1 MKMAIEFTE
10 NQRLAIDSDA
20 GPVLVAAAAGS
31 GKTAV
36 LVERAVRIICDEQKK
51 TPCDRLLIVTFT
63 RAAANEMSRRIT
75 ARLEQA
81 VRENPDNG
89 YIKEQLMLLPSASIT
104 TIDSFC
110 GNLAR
115 EYFFELGISAS
126 YKIAEPGDIAVM
138 QRTAMD
144 KTVEKMYENKL
155 FPKLCDA
162 LFQSYDDYG
171 LREAVKELYTHARSL
186 AFPDEWMKKSIENY
200 TYDSLSD
207 NIFVHILV
215 ENAIEE
221 LHLIAGY
228 ADSALEI
235 IPNDEAHG
243 KFKEIFTNAADFSK
257 NTVAALKKGD
267 IDAACTLIAFYDCPD
282 FGRSKKGYD
291 PEVLLEAKHL
301 GGEITHSYGKI
312 CKLLPCGEKEIA
324 NELSEQKELAE
335 LLFEVLTLYS
345 ENLRQL
351 KSEKELY
358 EFNDI
363 EHFVLELICKNENGK
378 IAVTDI
384 GKNISQK
391 FDYVMVDE
399 YQDTNSLQD
408 TVFRVLSD
416 GGKNLFIVGDS
427 KQSIYRFRQ
436 ANPDIFVKSQE
447 QSKLYDDSDGGKI
460 LLSENFRSRREVCD
474 TVNEIFGAAMSREA
488 GEINYDGEHML
499 VVGANYPQKDGMT
512 SELLVIDGS
521 PSLDKNE
528 DAESFELLDDDRAEA
543 AIIAEK
549 IKSIMQNGEIYDAK
563 SGCCRKPKYGDFAI
577 LLRAVSGH
585 ADKYCDELE
594 KRGIPAWC
602 QKKITFYERPEILTV
617 LSLLKAADNPG
628 RNTALLGFA
637 LGPLGGLDAD
647 QTARIRLYKSKGSLY
662 SAFLLA
668 AKDGNA
674 DAVRILSILSDIREK
689 AMSLSLPL
697 LIDYIYGFSGYYAV
711 CSAAKDGDDRCANLR
726 KLLSVAESYEK
737 NSTGGLSGFVRYVED
752 AAENKTEIKTANIA
766 PEGMVPVMTI
776 HASKGLEYPV
786 VFLAR
791 CGSDF
796 KFDNKNVE
804 ISEKYGVGI
813 CRIDGDGLRRR
824 TVAQRAIQTVNR
836 RETVAENMRLLYV
849 ALTRASEKLYMVA
862 SVKDFEKKR
871 LEILHFYEAT
881 CDIMKRDGLSASFI
895 HGTKSFADWI
905 FGVLNINRTF
915 TFDGITEGR
924 GTIKVSIV
932 KKDTLSA
939 EAEESVS
946 ETRLEADK
954 DISRKIADR
963 ISHHRKTALSNISA
977 KVTASEL
984 NKADHGGEYDF
995 TAVPEF
1001 LQGAAKSGTDYG
1013 TAVHTF
1019 MQYCDFVSAA
1029 DNLEA
1034 EIARLTD
1041 IGKLEKAAADAI
1053 SRKSLEKFFESDLC
1067 RRINSSDR
1075 VLREPPFTVLSSP
1088 DRYFADIT
1096 EEQADG
1102 RQIVLQGV
1110 CDLVFR
1116 ENGSPVVVDYKT
1128 DRAQSAQQLREKYSS
1143 QLMLYADA
1151 VSEITG
1157 KPTAAVIIYSF
1168 YCGEYSEYKL
1178 K

>member
-1 MKMAIEFTE
+1 MAIEFTE
-10 NQRLAIDSDA
+10 HQRLAIDSDA

-36 LVERAVRIICDEQKK
+36 LVERAVRIICDEQRK

-81 VRENPDNG
+81 VSENPLNG
-89 YIKEQLMLLPSASIT
+89 YIKKQLMLLPSASIT

-110 GNLAR
+110 GNIAR
-115 EYFFELGISAS
+115 EYFFELDISAA

-138 QRTAMD
+138 QKAAMD

-155 FPKLCDA
+155 FPKLCDV
-162 LFQSYDDYG
+162 LFENYDDYG
-171 LREAVKELYTHARSL
+171 LREAIKKLYTHARSL

-200 TYDSLSD
+200 DADSVSD
-207 NIFVHILV
+207 NIFVRILV
-215 ENAIEE
+215 ESAIEE

-228 ADSALEI
+228 ADSALGI
-235 IPNDEAHG
+235 ISNDDVYDEL
-243 KFKEIFTNAADFSK
+243 KEIFTKAAEFSK
-257 NTVAALKKGD
+257 NTVATLKKDD
-267 IDAACTLIAFYDCPD
+267 IDAACTLVAFYDCPKLS
-282 FGRSKKGYD
+282 RSKKGYD
-291 PEVLLEAKHL
+291 KEVWLEVKRL
-301 GGEITHSYGKI
+301 GGEIADSYGKI
-312 CKLLPCGEKEIA
+312 RKLLPCGEKEIA
-324 NELSEQKELAE
+324 NELSEQKELVK
-335 LLFEVLTLYS
+335 LLFEVLKLYS
-345 ENLRQL
+345 ENLIQL
-351 KSEKELY
+351 KNEKEMY

-363 EHFVLELICKNENGK
+363 EHFVLELICTNENGR

-416 GGKNLFIVGDS
+416 GGKKLFIVGDS

-436 ANPDIFVKSQE
+436 ANPDIFVASQQE
-447 QSKLYDDSDGGKI
+447 SKLYDESDDEGGKI
-460 LLSENFRSRREVCD
+460 LLSENFRSRKEVCD
-474 TVNEIFGAAMSREA
+474 TVNEIFGAIMSREA
-488 GEINYDGEHML
+488 GEINYDKEHML
-499 VVGANYPQKDGMT
+499 VAGANYPPKDGMT
-512 SELLVIDGS
+512 SEFLIIDDS
-521 PSLDKNE
+521 PSLE
-528 DAESFELLDDDRAEA
+528 ESENDETTELLDNDRAEA
-543 AIIAEK
+543 AVIAEK
-549 IKSIMQNGEIYDAK
+549 IKAIMQSDEVYDGK
-563 SGCCRKPKYGDFAI
+563 SGGYRKPGYGDFAI
-577 LLRAVSGH
+577 LLRTVSGH
-585 ADKYCDELE
+585 AENYCDELE

-602 QKKITFYERPEILTV
+602 QKKITFYDRPEILTV

-637 LGPLGGLDAD
+637 LSPLGGLDAD
-647 QTARIRLYKSKGSLY
+647 QTARIRLYKNKGSLY

-674 DAVRILSILSDIREK
+674 EAERILSILADIREK

-697 LIDYIYGFSGYYAV
+697 LIDHIYSFSGYYAI

-726 KLLSVAESYEK
+726 KLLSVAEGYEK
-737 NSTGGLSGFVRYVED
+737 NSSGGLSGFVRYVEE
-752 AAENKTEIKTANIA
+752 AAENKTELKTGNVA
-766 PEGMVPVMTI
+766 PEGMVPVMTV

-791 CGSDF
+791 CSSDF
-796 KFDNKNVE
+796 KTDRQNVE

-813 CRIDGDGLRRR
+813 CRTDSEGLRRN
-824 TVAQRAIQTVNR
+824 TVAQRAIQMVNR
-836 RETVAENMRLLYV
+836 RETIAENMRLLYV

-862 SVKDFEKKR
+862 SVKNFEKKR
-871 LEILHFYEAT
+871 LEALRFYEAT
-881 CDIMKRDGLSASFI
+881 CDIMNRDGLSASFI
-895 HGTKSFADWI
+895 HGSKSFADWI
-905 FGVLNINRTF
+905 FGVLAVNRTF
-915 TFDGITEGR
+915 TLDGITEGR
-924 GTIKVSIV
+924 GTVKVSII
-932 KKDTLSA
+932 KKDALSSVA
-939 EAEESVS
+939 AESVS
-946 ETRLEADK
+946 KNRHKADEDVSLK
-954 DISRKIADR
+954 ISER
-963 ISHHRKTALSNISA
+963 ISNHRQTALSAVSA

-1001 LQGAAKSGTDYG
+1001 LQGAARSGTDYG

-1019 MQYCDFVSAA
+1019 MQYCDLASAA
-1029 DNLEA
+1029 DDLES
-1034 EIARLTD
+1034 EIARLVGV
-1041 IGKLEKAAADAI
+1041 GKLEKAAADAM
-1053 SRKSLEKFFESDLC
+1053 SRKSLEGFFESDLW

-1075 VLREPPFTVLSSP
+1075 VLRETPFTVLSSP
-1088 DRYFADIT
+1088 DRYFAGIT
-1096 EEQADG
+1096 EDQADG

-1110 CDLVFR
+1110 CDLVFW
-1116 ENGSPVVVDYKT
+1116 ENDRPVVVDYKT
-1128 DRAQSAQQLREKYSS
+1128 DRAQSAEQLREKYSS

-1157 KPTAAVIIYSF
+1157 KPTSSVIIYSF

-1178 K
+1178 N